1 MPHRIARFVVAA
13 VALAA
18 ASAARANTS
27 LNLEGFGGWQD
38 LRLSTQ
44 SVGNAVG
51 GREGTGIVGGDL
63 VLNLSGLGLGVL
75 VDKTVSGSFGR
86 PWAGAI
92 LAGLLLDVL
101 PSLRI
106 EAMGEVGRRGR
117 DFGNIFDS
125 DGATFVGVRPGVSVR
140 LLPTMLRVGLTGI
153 VRWPTSNGDFGSP
166 DYGIVGKVG
175 IELP

>member
-1 MPHRIARFVVAA
+1 MLDRIARLVAA
-13 VALAA
+13 TAVLAG
-18 ASAARANTS
+18 ASAVRADTS

-51 GREGTGIVGGDL
+51 GREGTAMVGGD
-63 VLNLSGLGLGVL
+63 VLLDLSGLGLGVL
-75 VDKTVSGSFGR
+75 VDKTVSGDFGQ
-86 PWAGAI
+86 PWAGSI
-92 LAGLLLDVL
+92 LAGFLLDLL
-101 PSLRI
+101 PSLRL
-106 EAMGEVGRRGR
+106 EALGEVGRRGR
-117 DFGNIFDS
+117 DFGDIFDS
-125 DGATFVGVRPGVSVR
+125 DGQTFLGVRPGVSVR
-140 LLPTMLRVGLTGI
+140 LVPSMLRLGVTGI